1 MNESLYRKTP
11 LMGWASWNA
20 FRTNISEE
28 LMKNQMDVLVDSGLA
43 ECGYIYANM
52 DDGFFGGRDENGH
65 LIFHKER
72 FPNGIKVIS
81 DYAHSKGLK
90 AGIYSE
96 GGDNTCGYYYD
107 NELKNGYQVGL
118 YTHEEED
125 LNLYLDELGF
135 DFIKIDWCGG
145 VRLGLDEE
153 TQYTK
158 ISRIIDDI
166 RHRTNRQLVF
176 NICRWQFPGAWAAKV
191 ADSWRTGCDITPDFD
206 SVIHQIDN
214 IKPLARYCSPG
225 HVNDLDMMQIGNG
238 LNLTEEKTHFT
249 MWCMMSTPLMIGCD
263 LTKLSSGTLN
273 ILKNKELIA
282 INQDSACLQAYP
294 VKEVYDE
301 NGHLLGEVW
310 IKDLGCKTSSTKA
323 VAFLNRSNQTVHF
336 EMEWTKAGLCGNL
349 LHIRELWKKK
359 DYPLD
364 SRISITVPAKD
375 VAVFKVESEA
385 SMEVL
390 NKWDKGDI
398 LPKPLVKINLDEAKK
413 LIDSGAVLIDVRDE
427 ELYNRKHLDGAINL
441 PYFGIHDTAVKCLSD
456 LSQPLIIYCTTGK
469 RSLQAKS
476 SLECLGFETIYCLTD
491 IDEFIM

>member
-1 MNESLYRKTP
+1 MNKHLYRKTP

-28 LMKNQMDVLVDSGLA
+28 LMKKQMDVLVNSGLA

-52 DDGFFGGRDENGH
+52 DDGFFGGRDENGQ
-65 LIFHKER
+65 LKFHKER
-72 FPNGIKVIS
+72 FPNGIKCIA

-96 GGDNTCGYYYD
+96 GGDKTCGYYYD
-107 NELKNGYQVGL
+107 QELENGCDVGL
-118 YTHEEED
+118 YGHEEED
-125 LNLYLDELGF
+125 LNLYLDEFGF

-158 ISRIIDDI
+158 IANIIDNI

-176 NICRWQFPGAWAAKV
+176 NICRWQFPGAWAAKI
-191 ADSWRTGCDITPDFD
+191 ADSWRTGCDITPQFD

-238 LNLTEEKTHFT
+238 LDLIEEKTHFT

-263 LTKLSSGTLN
+263 LTKLSEGTLK

-294 VKEVYDE
+294 IKSVYDE
-301 NGHLLGEVW
+301 SGNLVGEVW
-310 IKDLGCKTSSTKA
+310 IKDLGQRTSNAKA
-323 VAFLNRSNQTVHF
+323 IVFLNRSNQEVTF
-336 EMEWTKAGLCGNL
+336 EFSWNEAGLTGEI
-349 LHIRELWKKK
+349 LHIRELWEGL
-359 DYPLD
+359 DYPCSEGIHL
-364 SRISITVPAKD
+364 TVGPKN
-375 VAVFKVESEA
+375 VAAFKVISETA
-385 SMEVL
+385 AEVV
-390 NKWDKGDI
+390 NVWDKGEI
-398 LPKPLVKINLDEAKK
+398 LPKPLVTINYEEAKK
-413 LIDSGAVLIDVRDE
+413 LITEGAVLIDVRDE
-427 ELYNRKHLDGAINL
+427 ELFERSHLKGAINL
-441 PYFGIHDTAVKCLSD
+441 PYYGIHDCAKDILKD
-456 LSQPLIIYCTTGK
+456 KNQPIIVYCTTGK
-469 RSLQAKS
+469 RSNQAKL
-476 SLECLGFETIYCLTD
+476 SLECLLYKNIYCLMGV
-491 IDEFIM
+491 EEYL

>member
-1 MNESLYRKTP
+1 MNEHLYRKTP

-20 FRTNISEE
+20 FRTGISEE
-28 LMKNQMDVLVDSGLA
+28 LMKKQMDALIDSGLA
-43 ECGYIYANM
+43 DCGYIYANM

-65 LIFHKER
+65 LIFHKDR
-72 FPNGIKVIS
+72 FPNGIKVVA
-81 DYAHSKGLK
+81 DYAHALGLK

-107 NELKNGYQVGL
+107 HELKNGYQVGL
-118 YTHEEED
+118 YNHEEED

-158 ISRIIDDI
+158 ISKIIDDI

-176 NICRWQFPGAWAAKV
+176 NICRWQFPGAWAANI

-263 LTKLSSGTLN
+263 LTKISPETLS

-282 INQDSACLQAYP
+282 INQDSACLQSYP
-294 VKEVYDE
+294 VKEIFDE
-301 NGHLLGEVW
+301 NGSLVGEIW
-310 IKDLGCKTSSTKA
+310 IKDLGCKTSTTKA
-323 VAFLNRSNQTVHF
+323 IAFLNRSSQPVCFQLNWA
-336 EMEWTKAGLCGNL
+336 EAGLCGAI
-349 LHIRELWKKK
+349 HSVRELWEKK

-364 SRISITVPAKD
+364 PQISLTVPSRD
-375 VAVFKVESEA
+375 VAVFKVESETA
-385 SMEVL
+385 TEVI
-390 NKWDKGDI
+390 NKWDKGEI
-398 LPKPLVKINLDEAKK
+398 LPKPLVKITLDEAHA
-413 LIDSGAVLIDVRDE
+413 LMDTGAVLIDVRDR
-427 ELYNRKHLDGAINL
+427 ELYNRKHLTGAINL
-441 PYFGIHDTAVKCLSD
+441 PYCDIHGLAFEHLKD

-491 IDEFIM
+491 IEKLIL